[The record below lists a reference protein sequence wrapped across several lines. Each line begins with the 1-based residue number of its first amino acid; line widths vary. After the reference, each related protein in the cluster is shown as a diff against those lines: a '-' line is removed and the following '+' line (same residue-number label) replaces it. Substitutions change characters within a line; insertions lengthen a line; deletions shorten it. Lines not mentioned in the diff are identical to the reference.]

1 MRSNLFHFLFSCS
14 DMLQVYAEVMTNY
27 YEGLTMQTIM
37 TSLTMKCIFPL
48 SLFWGKKGGGTLLI
62 LLRNF
67 KKLKLR
73 SWHPVPSLHGK
84 LMGKK
89 WKQ

>member
-14 DMLQVYAEVMTNY
+14 DMLQVYAKVMTNY

-48 SLFWGKKGGGTLLI
+48 SLFWGKKGGGHITH
-62 LLRNF
+62 F
-67 KKLKLR
+67 T
-73 SWHPVPSLHGK
+73 
-84 LMGKK
+84 
-89 WKQ
+89 